1 MTDSKPIWRER
12 HIIDAF
18 KGLTAPFVL
27 LVMVITDSLDR
38 FDAWAYLAVHGVY
51 GLIWVIKSRVF
62 GDRNWERPL
71 RPFRLL
77 LLVTGLGGYWVA
89 PVVLC
94 LHETPAS
101 AAVVGLG
108 VALFGVGVFLHF
120 AADMQKH
127 MHLQHRPGVLL
138 TEGLWSRSR
147 NPNYLGELLIY
158 SAFCVLARHW
168 IPVVLFGAVIA
179 LEWVPN
185 MMRKDRSLSR
195 YADFAEWKARSGLL
209 FPRVS
214 PSDLFRKD

>member
-1 MTDSKPIWRER
+1 M
-12 HIIDAF
+12 
-18 KGLTAPFVL
+18 
-27 LVMVITDSLDR
+27 
-38 FDAWAYLAVHGVY
+38 
-51 GLIWVIKSRVF
+51 
-62 GDRNWERPL
+62 
-71 RPFRLL
+71 
-77 LLVTGLGGYWVA
+77 
-89 PVVLC
+89 
-94 LHETPAS
+94 
-101 AAVVGLG
+101 
-108 VALFGVGVFLHF
+108 
-120 AADMQKH
+120 
-127 MHLQHRPGVLL
+127 LL